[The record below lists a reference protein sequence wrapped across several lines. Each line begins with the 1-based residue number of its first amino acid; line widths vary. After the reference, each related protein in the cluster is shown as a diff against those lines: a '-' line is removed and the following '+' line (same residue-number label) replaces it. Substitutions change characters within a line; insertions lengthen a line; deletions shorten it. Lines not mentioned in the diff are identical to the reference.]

1 MSVPEKSELLE
12 NAYRQL
18 SFAEGDL
25 LSAAELPDMA
35 SLPHWLNKGDWLV
48 LAHKV
53 AQGFKIIAERK
64 QEWTVLLVG

>member
-35 SLPHWLNKGDWLV
+35 LFLIGLIKAIGLFWPIRL
-48 LAHKV
+48 
-53 AQGFKIIAERK
+53 RK
-64 QEWTVLLVG
+64 DLK